1 MSTPA
6 SSFSRRAGLTAIRV
20 ILGLVAL
27 CISAAGAVWQ
37 RGRVCCAPPPITRIA
52 SDSPSV
58 RPDDFSID
66 VAWSTGSVAP
76 WYYHRQRVRIDADR
90 TARLT
95 YVPGYDAN
103 GPSWDESFVVS
114 DSTFE
119 ALWTSFQHAAL
130 RRMPAAQP
138 IPPERL
144 AESGGSHSGTVVAN
158 RSIVAF
164 DDYRADEWSG
174 RVTDFVGRVQLIIP
188 DSIRDRLAARQ
199 AVWSTAKFGDQS
211 GAKKIIPE

>member
-6 SSFSRRAGLTAIRV
+6 PAFLRRTGLTAFRV

-27 CISAAGAVWQ
+27 CISAAGALWQ

-52 SDSPSV
+52 ADSPSV
-58 RPDDFSID
+58 PPDDFSID

-76 WYYHRQRVRIDADR
+76 RYYHRQRVRIDADR

-103 GPSWDESFVVS
+103 GPSWDETFVVS

-119 ALWTSFQHAAL
+119 ALWTRFQHAAL

-138 IPPERL
+138 IPPERQ
-144 AESGGSHSGTVVAN
+144 SVGGGSHSGTVVAN
-158 RSIVAF
+158 GSIVAF

-174 RVTDFVGRVQLIIP
+174 RVTDFVESVQLVIP

-199 AVWSTAKFGDQS
+199 TVWSTAKFGDQS
-211 GAKKIIPE
+211 AAQTIAPE